1 MIAIIVI
8 IVKYNSNNSDSSNS
22 KTSSVLC
29 QDKVDPYKPSATLK
43 PSACL
48 HCLGPNQ
55 GSPRIFLETPAL
67 QPFLQ
72 IHRNPATKRQ
82 SQQQQHHHHQLLLLQ
97 QQQQQKLKNAE
108 KNGFQSLLLDPR
120 HSMTS
125 PIICSPRFSVTAGFA
140 PPSGLTP
147 TKLLNLWESLQV
159 NHQPSIGMINFSNS
173 WDQKPS
179 IFPFSGLVHF
189 DTHPHENTRV
199 TRGSF

>member
-1 MIAIIVI
+1 MVMIAIIVI

-82 SQQQQHHHHQLLLLQ
+82 SQQQQHHHHHHQLLLL

-108 KNGFQSLLLDPR
+108 KKRFPKSAFGPKALYDVAHHLLSEVFGHRWLR
-120 HSMTS
+120 
-125 PIICSPRFSVTAGFA
+125 TALWPHTHQAAKFMGI
-140 PPSGLTP
+140 LT
-147 TKLLNLWESLQV
+147 
-159 NHQPSIGMINFSNS
+159 G
-173 WDQKPS
+173 
-179 IFPFSGLVHF
+179 
-189 DTHPHENTRV
+189 
-199 TRGSF
+199 